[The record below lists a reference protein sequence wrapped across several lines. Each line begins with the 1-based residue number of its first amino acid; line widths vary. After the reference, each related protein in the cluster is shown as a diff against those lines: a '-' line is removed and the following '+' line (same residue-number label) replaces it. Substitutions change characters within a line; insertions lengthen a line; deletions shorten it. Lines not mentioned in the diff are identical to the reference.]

1 MYWITKLLD
10 LKTRRG
16 WNDSEL
22 AQELGVRRSQL
33 DGVLSKHEEP
43 SLQMKM
49 RTLDLLG
56 YDATRN
62 TLLWLLPSDIA
73 RSLEQQDLARGQR
86 TSEQRADRVIETL
99 LTAIEAA
106 LKVHD
111 EQELERVIVNYLR
124 DSATPT
130 GDAND
135 T

>member
-43 SLQMKM
+43 SLQMKK

-86 TSEQRADRVIETL
+86 TSKQRADRVIETL
-99 LTAIEAA
+99 LEAIEAA

-124 DSATPT
+124 DSASPT